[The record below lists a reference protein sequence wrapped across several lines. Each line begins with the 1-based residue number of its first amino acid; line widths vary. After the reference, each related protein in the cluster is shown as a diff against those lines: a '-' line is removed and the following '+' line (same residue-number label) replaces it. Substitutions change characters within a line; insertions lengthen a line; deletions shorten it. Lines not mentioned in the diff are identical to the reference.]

1 MSEDNKPDP
10 VVGKSML
17 DEFLDEWNEWRGNSK
32 AKQQQ
37 KIDAKIDALHDDGPP
52 DLDKL
57 FKNHRDKKEKKDS
70 VVGEMLFGL
79 ILLIAEG
86 VGWLSARVADLVLI
100 LFGMFKYF
108 IIIGA
113 AIYFLTDFSFNFEV
127 TEGDKE
133 TLQNGAEQVEEK
145 FMESLKKLEESFD
158 GLQIKIKK
166 TDGTVIEHTF
176 GQDET
181 PPPLL
186 PDPKEIGQ

>member
-17 DEFLDEWNEWRGNSK
+17 DEFLDEWNEWRGNGK

-37 KIDAKIDALHDDGPP
+37 KIDAKIDALHNDDGTSNRNP
-52 DLDKL
+52 
-57 FKNHRDKKEKKDS
+57 RKKEKKDS

-113 AIYFLTDFSFNFEV
+113 AIYFLTDFSFNFKV

-145 FMESLKKLEESFD
+145 LMESLKKLEESFD

-186 PDPKEIGQ
+186 PDPKEIDQ

>member
-1 MSEDNKPDP
+1 MDDVPSKPEKP
-10 VVGKSML
+10 KKPNVVVSKSPL
-17 DEFLDEWNEWRGNSK
+17 DEFLDEWNAWRGK
-32 AKQQQ
+32 K
-37 KIDAKIDALHDDGPP
+37 K
-52 DLDKL
+52 
-57 FKNHRDKKEKKDS
+57 DKKVEQAHESMRPRKKKKKKDS
-70 VVGEMLFGL
+70 AVGEMLFGL

-86 VGWLSARVADLVLI
+86 VGWLAARVADLVLI

-145 FMESLKKLEESFD
+145 LMESLKKLEESFD

-186 PDPKEIGQ
+186 PDPKEIAQ